1 MTSRENDPSQH
12 PQSSLQHPQWELVTD
27 TEAEISLDTLRDAFA
42 GVFDTSSSEPS
53 TTIPDNATDGS
64 DIPAI
69 LPNVSSIVTSD
80 IRPESESPTV
90 IPSET
95 SIPSP
100 PTASMSSA
108 SGPQSTTDEPSQAL
122 QDEAAQPEDSRCRLS
137 PQSILEAML
146 FTGGPGGGPLTAV
159 RASEPMRGV
168 KPEDIPELIH
178 QLNEKYLRTGRA
190 FEIVPCGQGYQ
201 MKLRPQYASIRNLFS
216 GKVREAKLS
225 TAAVQVLSIV
235 AWKQPITAEQVTE
248 VRGGAPSQTLLS
260 QLVRRR
266 LLCVER
272 PDGDRVAVYRTT
284 ERFLQLFHLQS
295 LADLPQS
302 DDF

>member
-1 MTSRENDPSQH
+1 MTSHKNDPS
-12 PQSSLQHPQWELVTD
+12 QHPQWELVTD

-42 GVFDTSSSEPS
+42 GVFDTSSFEPS
-53 TTIPDNATDGS
+53 TTIPDSATDDS

-69 LPNVSSIVTSD
+69 QPGVSSTVTSG
-80 IRPESESPTV
+80 IRTKSESPTV

-95 SIPSP
+95 SIAHTS
-100 PTASMSSA
+100 TTSMSST
-108 SGPQSTTDEPSQAL
+108 SDPQSTTDEPSQEL
-122 QDEAAQPEDSRCRLS
+122 QDEDAAQPEDSRCRLS

-146 FTGGPGGGPLTAV
+146 FTGGPGGSPLTAV

-248 VRGGAPSQTLLS
+248 IRGGAPSQTLLS